1 LTTRDGSIHLSDAI
15 ELRAPASLSP
25 YARNARTHSPEQIQ
39 KLAASIREFG
49 FTNPILVDGTGTVV
63 AGHARLSAALELGL
77 EQVPTIELRHLSDAQ
92 RRAYVLADNRLALDA
107 GWDEQLLAEELAAL
121 ADEGFGLEVVG
132 FSDTELAALL
142 EPELPEETVPP
153 VPDTPV
159 STLGDLWIL
168 GEHRVLC
175 GDATDADVL
184 ERVLAGRSAAC
195 VWTDPPYNVAVEG
208 AAGAILNDSM
218 SEEAFAK
225 FLKATFEALIAAM
238 APGAPIYVAHSDTG
252 GYTFRRAFIEAGF
265 HLASCLIWRK
275 NSLVLSHADH
285 HWQHE
290 PILYGWKPG
299 ESHPWFGGR
308 DKTTILEFE
317 EPAFQQV
324 GDNAWQI
331 VIGQTVLIVRGEAL
345 TVEGAPGT
353 VFLEDKPVSSPEHP
367 TMKPVAL
374 VARMLRN
381 SARRGAIVLDPFGGS
396 GSTLMACEA
405 LGMRARLVELD
416 PRFVAVIIR
425 RWQNVTGAEATL
437 EGDGRKFAA
446 VATARARRAG

>member
-1 LTTRDGSIHLSDAI
+1 LRTRDGSIHLSDAI
-15 ELRAPASLSP
+15 ELRDPASLSP
-25 YARNARTHSPEQIQ
+25 YARNARTHSPTQIQ
-39 KLAASIREFG
+39 KLVASIREFG
-49 FTNPILVDGTGTVV
+49 FINPILVDASGTVV

-77 EQVPTIELRHLSDAQ
+77 DKVPTIELRHLSDAQ

-107 GWDEQLLAEELAAL
+107 GWDERLLAEELAAL
-121 ADEGFGLEVVG
+121 ADEGFGVEVVG
-132 FSDTELAALL
+132 FSDAELADLL
-142 EPELPEETVPP
+142 EPELPEEMVPP
-153 VPDTPV
+153 APETPV

-184 ERVLAGRSAAC
+184 DRILAGGSAAC

-208 AAGAILNDSM
+208 VAGAMLNDSM
-218 SEEAFAK
+218 SEVAFAK
-225 FLKATFEALIAAM
+225 FLKAVFEALIVAM

-252 GYTFRRAFIEAGF
+252 GYAFRRAFIEAGF

-275 NSLVLSHADH
+275 NALVLSRGDY

-299 ESHPWFGGR
+299 AAHAWLGGR
-308 DKTTILEFE
+308 SRTTILELEDSPFVQI
-317 EPAFQQV
+317 A
-324 GDNAWQI
+324 DNAWQI
-331 VIGQTVLIVRGEAL
+331 RAGETVIIVRGEAL
-345 TVEGAPGT
+345 TVESAPGT
-353 VFLEDKPVSSPEHP
+353 VFLEDKPVSSLEHP

-374 VARMLRN
+374 IVRMLRN
-381 SARRGAIVLDPFGGS
+381 SARSGAVVLDPFGGS

-416 PRFVAVIIR
+416 PRFLDVIIR
-425 RWQNVTGAEATL
+425 RWQNATGAEATL
-437 EGDGRKFAA
+437 EGDSRTFAA